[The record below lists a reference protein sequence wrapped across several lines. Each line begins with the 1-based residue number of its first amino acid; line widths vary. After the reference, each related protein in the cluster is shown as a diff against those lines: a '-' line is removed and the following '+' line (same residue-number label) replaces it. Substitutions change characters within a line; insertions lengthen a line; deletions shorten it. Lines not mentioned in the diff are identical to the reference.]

1 MKKLRILVLVHED
14 LVPPDTLEG
23 YSDKEIVEWKTEY
36 DVISTLRDMGHEV
49 IPMGVYDDLGKIR
62 RAIRDHKPHIAFNLL
77 EEFHGNSLYDYHIA
91 SYMELMRLP
100 YTGCNPRG
108 LMLAH
113 DKALSKKLLTF
124 HRINTPRFISFPLGR
139 KVRVPKHVH
148 YPLIVKSLVEEG
160 SYGLSQASVVYTEEK
175 LLERV
180 HYLQD
185 KLETPVIAEEFIDGR
200 EMYISIIGNQRL
212 QVLPVLELMFGDLP
226 EDTHRIATS
235 RIKWDWDYQDE
246 HKIKVELADLPEQF
260 AARLATLG
268 KRIYKILGV
277 SGYVR
282 IDLRVTEEEKVYVLE
297 ANANPDIGYGEEL
310 SLAGEAAGMSYEQLL
325 QKIINL
331 GLGYRS
337 DMVRI

>member
-1 MKKLRILVLVHED
+1 MKKLRILVLAHED
-14 LVPPDTLEG
+14 LIPPDSLDG
-23 YSDKEIVEWKTEY
+23 YSDKEIIEWKTEY

-49 IPMGVYDDLGKIR
+49 IPMGVFDDLGKIR
-62 RAIRDHKPHIAFNLL
+62 RAISEYRPHIAFNLL

-124 HRINTPRFISFPLGR
+124 HRINTPHFTAFPLAR
-139 KVRVPKHVH
+139 KVRIPKRLHF
-148 YPLIVKSLVEEG
+148 PLIVKSLVEEG

-180 HYLQD
+180 HYLHE

-200 EMYISIIGNQRL
+200 EMYISIVGNQRL
-212 QVLPVLELMFGDLP
+212 QVLPVLELVFGDLP
-226 EDTHRIATS
+226 EETHRIATS
-235 RIKWDWDYQDE
+235 RIKWDWKYQDE
-246 HKIKVELADLPEQF
+246 HKIEVIVPGLSPQF
-260 AARLATLG
+260 TSRITALG
-268 KRIYKILGV
+268 KRIYKILGI
-277 SGYVR
+277 SGYAR
-282 IDLRVTEEEKVYVLE
+282 IDLRVTEDEKIFVLE

-310 SLAGEAAGMSYEQLL
+310 SLAGEAAGISYEQLL
-325 QKIINL
+325 QKVINL